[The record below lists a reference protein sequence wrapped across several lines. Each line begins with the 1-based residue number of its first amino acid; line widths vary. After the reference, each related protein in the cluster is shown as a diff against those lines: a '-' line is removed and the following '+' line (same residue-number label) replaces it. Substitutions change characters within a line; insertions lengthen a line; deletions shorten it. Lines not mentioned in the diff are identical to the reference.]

1 MKELLVL
8 LLLFFCVDRQRLAIS
23 CHGLLLQIC
32 LQNLEIRLDLLDEHG
47 VLKRFL
53 LIKDFAVCLQALIAF
68 KLSHRLVRTR
78 SSFSSD
84 GLLWKL
90 NIRAGHGIKD
100 WHVSQRDFVRC
111 VELIDC

>member
-32 LQNLEIRLDLLDEHG
+32 LQNLKIRLDLLDEQG
-47 VLKRFL
+47 VLIRFL
-53 LIKDFAVCLQALIAF
+53 LIENLVVFLQALSAS
-68 KLSHRLVRTR
+68 KLSHRLVCTR

-84 GLLWKL
+84 GLLRKL
-90 NIRAGHGIKD
+90 NIRAGHGVKD
-100 WHVSQRDFVRC
+100 WHVSQRDLVRC
-111 VELIDC
+111 VELVN